1 MPAPERHLRTRP
13 APGRAAPLGRVA
25 AAAALLLLVSPAW
38 PSAHEIPAD
47 VALHAFLKPESTRLR
62 LLVRAP
68 LVAMRDVDFPLR
80 GPGYL
85 DLPRA
90 DTALRHAAMLW
101 IGHAVA
107 LYEDG
112 VRLPPPRL
120 AAVRVSLPSEQTF
133 TSYETALAHVT
144 GPPLPPDTELY
155 WNQGWLD
162 VLLEYPIASDRSPLA
177 IEPTFAHLG
186 VRVVTALRFLPP
198 DGGVRAFE
206 LHGDPGLVHLDPR
219 WHQAAL
225 RFVNAGFRHILDGV
239 DHLLFLACLVIPF
252 RRLRPLIV
260 IVTAF
265 TLAHSVTLVASA
277 YDMAPEALWFPPLV
291 EVLIAASIVYM
302 AFENILGA
310 RFERRWMVAFGFGL
324 IHGFGFAFGLRELLQ
339 FSGSHLL
346 TSLLA
351 FNLGVELGQVLVLLV
366 LVPAL
371 GALVRTVR
379 AERPTVILLS
389 ALVAHSGWHWMTE
402 RFDVLRQ
409 YSFTWPSLDAAL
421 LAALVRWLMLAV
433 VVGGALWLLS
443 KFAGGLAA
451 RRPAADDRTV
461 AGHGS

>member
-1 MPAPERHLRTRP
+1 MPPDVQAVRP
-13 APGRAAPLGRVA
+13 PHRAARGRAAAL
-25 AAAALLLLVSPAW
+25 AALAALASFALSARL
-38 PSAHEIPAD
+38 SAHEVPAD
-47 VALHAFLKPESTRLR
+47 VAIHAFLKPEGTRLR

-68 LVAMRDVDFPLR
+68 LAAMRDVDFPLR

-90 DTALRHAAMLW
+90 EAALRHAAMLW
-101 IGHAVA
+101 IGNGVA
-107 LYEDG
+107 IYEDG
-112 VRLPPPRL
+112 TRLPPPRL
-120 AAVRVSLPSEQTF
+120 AALRVSLPSEQAF
-133 TSYETALAHVT
+133 TSYEAALAHVT
-144 GPPLPPDTELY
+144 GPPLAPDTELY

-162 VLLEYPIASDRSPLA
+162 VLLEYPIAADRSRLA
-177 IEPTFAHLG
+177 IEPAFAHLG

-225 RFVNAGFRHILDGV
+225 RFVGAGFRHILDGV

-252 RRLRPLIV
+252 RRLRALIV

-277 YDMAPEALWFPPLV
+277 YDMAPDALWFPPLV

-302 AFENILGA
+302 GCENILGA
-310 RFERRWMVAFGFGL
+310 RFDRRWMVAFGFGL
-324 IHGFGFAFGLRELLQ
+324 VHGFGFAFGLRELLQ

-371 GALVRTVR
+371 GLLFRLVP
-379 AERPTVILLS
+379 AERPAVILLS

-402 RFDVLRQ
+402 RIHVLRQ
-409 YSFTWPSLDAAL
+409 YTFTWPSLDAAL
-421 LAALVRWLMLAV
+421 LAALARWLMLAV
-433 VVGGALWLLS
+433 ALGGALWLLWRL
-443 KFAGGLAA
+443 AGGLGAGQPADAGKAA
-451 RRPAADDRTV
+451 
-461 AGHGS
+461 GEES

>member
-1 MPAPERHLRTRP
+1 MSHDRQAAPRP
-13 APGRAAPLGRVA
+13 ARAGCARAAAVA
-25 AAAALLLLVSPAW
+25 VLALLAFPTG

-47 VALHAFLKPESTRLR
+47 VALQAFLKPEGTRLR

-68 LVAMRDVDFPLR
+68 LAAMRDVDFPLR

-90 DTALRHAAMLW
+90 DAALRHAAMLW

-112 VRLPPPRL
+112 VRLPSPRL
-120 AAVRVSLPSEQTF
+120 AAVRVSLPSEQAF
-133 TSYETALAHVT
+133 TSYDAALTHVT

-162 VLLEYPIASDRSPLA
+162 VLLEYPITADRSPLA
-177 IEPTFAHLG
+177 IEPAFAHLG

-198 DGGVRAFE
+198 GGGIRVFE
-206 LHGDPGLVHLDPR
+206 LHGDPGVVHLDPR
-219 WHQAAL
+219 WHQAAR
-225 RFVNAGFRHILDGV
+225 RFVSAGFRHILDGV

-252 RRLRPLIV
+252 RRLRPLV
-260 IVTAF
+260 LIVTAF
-265 TLAHSVTLVASA
+265 TLAHSVTIVASA
-277 YDMAPEALWFPPLV
+277 YGAAPDALWFPPLV

-351 FNLGVELGQVLVLLV
+351 FNLGVELGQVLVLIV

-371 GALVRTVR
+371 GALFRFVV
-379 AERPTVILLS
+379 AERAGVILLS

-402 RFDVLRQ
+402 RVEALRQ
-409 YSFTWPSLDAAL
+409 YAFTWPSLDLA
-421 LAALVRWLMLAV
+421 LAAAVLRWLMLAV
-433 VVGGALWLLS
+433 A
-443 KFAGGLAA
+443 
-451 RRPAADDRTV
+451 V
-461 AGHGS
+461 AGAVWVLSRLVGAAATRQPAGDRPMAGPEP

>member
-1 MPAPERHLRTRP
+1 MSRDLQAAPT
-13 APGRAAPLGRVA
+13 AGRAARLRA
-25 AAAALLLLVSPAW
+25 AVLAIVALLALPVGS
-38 PSAHEIPAD
+38 SAHEIPAD
-47 VALHAFLKPESTRLR
+47 VALQAFLKPEGTRLR

-68 LVAMRDVDFPLR
+68 LSAMRDVDFPLR

-112 VRLPPPRL
+112 VRLPAPTL
-120 AAVRVSLPSEQTF
+120 AAVRVSLPSEQAF
-133 TSYETALAHVT
+133 TSYEAALAHVT
-144 GPPLPPDTELY
+144 GPPLPADTELY

-162 VLLEYPIASDRSPLA
+162 VLLEYPIAADRSSLA
-177 IEPTFAHLG
+177 IEPAFAHLG

-198 DGGVRAFE
+198 GGGVRAFE
-206 LHGDPGLVHLDPR
+206 LRGDPGLVHLDPR

-225 RFVNAGFRHILDGV
+225 RFVSAGFRHILDGV

-277 YDMAPEALWFPPLV
+277 YGAAPDALWFPPLV
-291 EVLIAASIVYM
+291 EVLVAASIVYM
-302 AFENILGA
+302 ALENILGA
-310 RFERRWMVAFGFGL
+310 RVERRWMVAFGFGL

-346 TSLLA
+346 TSLVA

-371 GALVRTVR
+371 AALFRFAV
-379 AERPTVILLS
+379 AERAGVILLS
-389 ALVAHSGWHWMTE
+389 ALVAHTGWHWMTE
-402 RFDVLRQ
+402 RIDVLRQ
-409 YSFTWPSLDAAL
+409 YTFTWPSFDAAL
-421 LAALVRWLMLAV
+421 LAAALRWLMVAV
-433 VVGGALWLLS
+433 VLGGAMWGVS
-443 KFAGGLAA
+443 RVMGGLATG
-451 RRPAADDRTV
+451 RPAGDGGPMSRR
-461 AGHGS
+461 GS